1 MTHGERGRA
10 AVTGLWLVV
19 CCVAVAGYVVAV
31 RIEGGRADERIAA
44 NALTAE
50 RLRAGSITLAQRP
63 RLEAERARLRGLL
76 RGVDTGDATR
86 LVAEF
91 VRDAA
96 HESARLH
103 TVITAIGASNHPAP
117 ATAPVNSATTTP
129 AATTTTSANTDPI
142 VLLPLDVTLEGRYL
156 DVLATIR
163 RLSRM
168 HVVAAVEVGALA
180 RTNADSSDATLSAA
194 LRVSLAHLSSTDRD
208 RARTE

>member
-1 MTHGERGRA
+1 MTHGERRRA

-31 RIEGGRADERIAA
+31 RIEGARADERIAA

-63 RLEAERARLRGLL
+63 RLEAERTRLRGLL
-76 RGVDTGDATR
+76 RGVDTGDPTR

-103 TVITAIGASNHPAP
+103 TAITAIGASNHPAP
-117 ATAPVNSATTTP
+117 ATAPVNSATTTTPP
-129 AATTTTSANTDPI
+129 ATGANADPI

-180 RTNADSSDATLSAA
+180 RTNADSSDATLSAT
-194 LRVSLAHLSSTDRD
+194 LRVSLAQLSSTDRD